1 MEPVTRKEVLLARV
15 RAALR
20 RHGGAGPPDGAAARV
35 PPEPAGGPERISLFR
50 NRFEAIGGTFLEGAS
65 PEAVLPALAQ
75 ALRAEGVTS
84 LLFPRGDDAARILG
98 ETLAIVGPFRIVSPD
113 ELRRPLL
120 PVTAGIQT
128 AEFAIAE
135 TGTIVQT
142 SRGGKTL
149 LPGLLT
155 DIHVAILFPG
165 IFHAAMEEC
174 LEALSADPPRNISC
188 ITGPSRTAD
197 IELTLTIGVHGPRGV
212 IAVLTSPSPG

>member
-20 RHGGAGPPDGAAARV
+20 GHGGADAPDAAAARV
-35 PPEPAGGPERISLFR
+35 PPGPDGGPERISLFR
-50 NRFEAIGGTFLEGAS
+50 SRFEATGGEFLEADS
-65 PEAVLPALAQ
+65 PAAVLPVLARSLQ
-75 ALRAEGVTS
+75 AEGVTA
-84 LLFPRGDDAARILG
+84 LFFHREDDAARVLG
-98 ETLAIVGPFRIVSPD
+98 ETLSIVGPFRIVSAD
-113 ELRRPLL
+113 DLRQPLP

-155 DIHVAILFPG
+155 DIHVAILSPG
-165 IFHAAMEEC
+165 IFREEMEEC